1 MPWKL
6 LLTLIIFS
14 LFVAFTGFNLGNT
27 SVISFGFTEFQNV
40 PIFLSLSI
48 AFLIGAFYSIPY
60 VLFTRKKQ
68 DKPPKEKDSNKT
80 KKSGNQDGS
89 GRKALGK
96 PNRQSKEPEQ
106 DPVFSREGVYLAEGN
121 FDPNDQA

>member
-6 LLTLIIFS
+6 LLTLLIFT
-14 LFVAFTGFNLGNT
+14 LFVAFTGFNLQNT

-48 AFLIGAFYSIPY
+48 AFLVGAFYSIPY
-60 VLFTRKKQ
+60 VLFSKKKQ
-68 DKPPKEKDSNKT
+68 PKPPKDKDSSRS
-80 KKSGNQDGS
+80 KKSGSQEGS

-96 PNRQSKEPEQ
+96 PNRQSKETEQ

-121 FDPNDQA
+121 FDPNDQV